1 MNRGELEPGVRENNT
16 ENTENNTENTE
27 NNTNIVAAASKTNEQ
42 RWKFVSVSCISSV
55 STASTPSV
63 SKLQSLQE
71 VCKVAVNAPLSAA
84 DIFMRNKGVFSR
96 HVSGQYWQ
104 GDRQSFQMEIF

>member
-1 MNRGELEPGVRENNT
+1 M
-16 ENTENNTENTE
+16 
-27 NNTNIVAAASKTNEQ
+27 
-42 RWKFVSVSCISSV
+42 SSV
-55 STASTPSV
+55 STAATPSV

-71 VCKVAVNAPLSAA
+71 VCKVAVSAPLSAA

-104 GDRQSFQMEIF
+104 GRQTELSNGNCLSITAFSAFYVLILLKTFLN